1 MLTPLLIC
9 SLLKDVS
16 LPNHHHGKVVVSVA
30 MRPCMQLL
38 ALEEVAPPPPLSLPP
53 RCRQLFRVDMK
64 IVLQKK

>member
-38 ALEEVAPPPPLSLPP
+38 ALEEVAPPPLSP
-53 RCRQLFRVDMK
+53 F
-64 IVLQKK
+64 LQDVANFFGLIWK